1 MNENRV
7 PFVGWPACGKIV
19 ADELSLALDLL
30 LVTIRPT
37 SLLSESRDISTP
49 IYQST
54 GQLP

>member
-1 MNENRV
+1 MEYL
-7 PFVGWPACGKIV
+7 FVGWPARGKIV

-37 SLLSESRDISTP
+37 SLLFESRDISSP